1 MPPAEPLLRARRL
14 SKQYVQRRAFSRI
27 RYTVTAFEDINLD
40 LFRGETLALVGE
52 SGAGKSSLAR
62 CLALLETP
70 TAGHIELQ
78 GQEVPRFN
86 NRSLAPL
93 RRHIQ
98 LIFQDPASALNPR
111 LTACE
116 IIAEPLV
123 VQRIGSKAEQR
134 DRALHLMQQVG
145 LDADQDRKRP
155 LEFSGGQRQRLAVAR
170 ALALNPSVLVLDEA
184 LSNLD
189 VRNQDLLLNLLG
201 DLQTSHNLGYL
212 FVAHDLALVSRF
224 ADRVAV
230 MYQGKIVEL
239 RETPEL
245 FARPNHA
252 YTQELLSNVH
262 SVEEILLQRSA

>member
-1 MPPAEPLLRARRL
+1 MTAAEPLLSARRL
-14 SKQYVQRRAFSRI
+14 GKQYAQRRAFSRI
-27 RYTVTAFEDINLD
+27 KFTVTAFEDVNLD

-62 CLALLETP
+62 CLALLEMP
-70 TAGHIELQ
+70 TAGNIEMQ
-78 GQEVPRFN
+78 GQEVLRFD
-86 NRSLAPL
+86 NRTLAPL

-123 VQRIGSKAEQR
+123 VQRIGSKAELR
-134 DRALHLMQQVG
+134 ERALHLMQQVG
-145 LDADQDRKRP
+145 LDAGQSQKRP
-155 LEFSGGQRQRLAVAR
+155 FEFSGGQRQRLAVAR

-189 VRNQDLLLNLLG
+189 ARNQDLLLNLLG

-239 RETPEL
+239 SPTREL
-245 FARPNHA
+245 FAEPRHL
-252 YTQELLSNVH
+252 YTRELLSGVQ
-262 SVEEILLQRSA
+262 SVEKILLQRSA

>member
-1 MPPAEPLLRARRL
+1 MAAAEPLLSASGL
-14 SKQYVQRRAFSRI
+14 AKQYVQRRAFSRTKF
-27 RYTVTAFEDINLD
+27 TVTAFEGVSLD

-70 TAGHIELQ
+70 TSGNIELQ
-78 GQEVPRFN
+78 GQEILRFN
-86 NRSLAPL
+86 NRTLAPL

-123 VQRIGSKAEQR
+123 VQRVGSKAEQR
-134 DRALHLMQQVG
+134 ERALHLMQQVG
-145 LDADQDRKRP
+145 LDAAHAQKRP
-155 LEFSGGQRQRLAVAR
+155 FEFSGGQRQRLAIAR

-189 VRNQDLLLNLLG
+189 ARNQDLLLNLLG
-201 DLQTSHNLGYL
+201 DLQTSHALGYL

-224 ADRVAV
+224 ADRIAV

-245 FARPNHA
+245 FANPAHP
-252 YTQELLSNVH
+252 YTQELISGVR
-262 SVEEILLQRSA
+262 SVEKILLQRSA